1 MIINKMTNNY
11 YKVLSFMYDNKIIL
25 NTEYM
30 IPFNQN
36 EISEQIKINKVTIN
50 KLFKEYV
57 EDELIYKKG
66 SRYYLTEKCVG
77 IIKKIKSIKD

>member
-1 MIINKMTNNY
+1 MIIEKMTNNY
-11 YKVLSFMYDNKIIL
+11 YKILSFMYDNKILL
-25 NTEYM
+25 NEEYM

-36 EISEQIKINKVTIN
+36 EISLQTKINKVTIN
-50 KLFKEYV
+50 KLFKEYI

-66 SRYYLTEKCVG
+66 SRYYLSEKCIG